1 MAKILIVDDDEQTA
15 QQIAS
20 DLKQAGHTCATLDD
34 GATVL
39 SVARKSD
46 LDLLILDV
54 MLPSTSGF
62 EVCRQ
67 IRRDDKL
74 YMLPIL
80 LVSSMSDEAEIQ
92 HGLEQGADGYVT
104 KPIDTQN
111 FMVRVERMLQV
122 NQNSDY
128 IDSTTGLPDAEGT
141 RKLVQQHITRNDAF
155 ALVYVELLRLKEFS
169 ARAGIDGREK
179 ALRHL
184 TRALHHCAENLLI
197 EDYLLGHVGG
207 GYFICMLPIDGS
219 ERYCEKVLK
228 SWHNHMLRFY
238 KTPNLKVNYEEALS
252 RDEVLDLTMC
262 VTYRETGDHITA
274 QQLLETV
281 SRIHKIANID
291 GLPGIHMDRRV
302 L

>member
-20 DLKQAGHTCATLDD
+20 DLKQAGHSCATLDD
-34 GATVL
+34 GASVL
-39 SVARKSD
+39 NVARKSD

-80 LVSSMSDEAEIQ
+80 LVSSMDDEAEIR

-104 KPIDTQN
+104 KPIDSQN
-111 FMVRVERMLQV
+111 FMIRVERMLQV

-141 RKLVQQHITRNDAF
+141 RRLIQQHITRNDAF
-155 ALVYVELLRLKEFS
+155 ALVYIELLRLKEFS
-169 ARAGIDGREK
+169 ASSGSGGREK

-184 TRALHHCAENLLI
+184 TRALHHCAENLSI

-228 SWHNHMLRFY
+228 SWHKHMHRFY
-238 KTPNLKVNYEEALS
+238 KTPDLMVDYEDALS

-262 VTYRETGDHITA
+262 VTYRESGDHITA
-274 QQLLETV
+274 QHLLETV
-281 SRIHKIANID
+281 SRIHRIANID